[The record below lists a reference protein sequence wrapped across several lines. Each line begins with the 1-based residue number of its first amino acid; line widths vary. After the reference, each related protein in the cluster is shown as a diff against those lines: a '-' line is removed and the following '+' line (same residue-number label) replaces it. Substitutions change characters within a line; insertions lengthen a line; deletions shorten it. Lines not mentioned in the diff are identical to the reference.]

1 MATASFTKGF
11 WVFHNVF
18 TFMLHSTAFV
28 TITLIAGSTVEGFGL
43 KPLHKHTV
51 CAYTHTIA
59 NAQTYARVYQH
70 RHTYRHRG
78 VCGASCLLV
87 VAVMDAALKKIVQK
101 GRVWWLLGCLQHIRK
116 SNCSQGPGSHW
127 QQNIWPHAC
136 MHSYQSYTQLHTQKH
151 YSSVDVTKQLNILHF
166 KYSFVV

>member
-59 NAQTYARVYQH
+59 NAQPMHMCINTDT
-70 RHTYRHRG
+70 HTGTG
-78 VCGASCLLV
+78 VCV
-87 VAVMDAALKKIVQK
+87 VRRACWLWQ
-101 GRVWWLLGCLQHIRK
+101 WWMQRWRK
-116 SNCSQGPGSHW
+116 SYRKGVYDGSW
-127 QQNIWPHAC
+127 VAYNIYVNQTVARGLVLIDNRTYGLMHAC
-136 MHSYQSYTQLHTQKH
+136 IHTNHTHNYTHK
-151 YSSVDVTKQLNILHF
+151 NIIA
-166 KYSFVV
+166 V